1 MSFNNRT
8 FKDNRT
14 GEVVKVIDSFEN
26 IAILENKTK
35 IDTRRLMDPNHFTEQ
50 VDPSAF
56 FNTQNAYND
65 LFEKIKT
72 IPSENIPDENGEVRP
87 NVNIDNNYRPPVED
101 DSAVIYG
108 SIDDEKE
115 ELARKYGINPD
126 NTQSVARQNEAF
138 AKILEDSEELDI
150 TDLVTTQK
158 DTQSKQ
164 DEYFENLFG
173 QLGKLESRLGEMDA
187 IMNKLNALENKIEK
201 YREKTPQ
208 ERLELRSYDS
218 YPFNQ
223 KLSQFFDDKSE
234 EMEKT
239 GKNDYVLTP
248 DDVTDINVNDIKNS
262 FQNKSNGF
270 EDEFKY
276 K

>member
-1 MSFNNRT
+1 MV
-8 FKDNRT
+8 KDMGIDKKILSEIQRYNSINKYITEQAAEPAPDDLGALAPEAGATPPPPPAEAGAVPPPPPT
-14 GEVVKVIDSFEN
+14 GEATPIDVDADPDVEKIDDDGKSD
-26 IAILENKTK
+26 ENKNNK
-35 IDTRRLMDPNHFTEQ
+35 
-50 VDPSAF
+50 S
-56 FNTQNAYND
+56 
-65 LFEKIKT
+65 
-72 IPSENIPDENGEVRP
+72 GE
-87 NVNIDNNYRPPVED
+87 
-101 DSAVIYG
+101 
-108 SIDDEKE
+108 
-115 ELARKYGINPD
+115 
-126 NTQSVARQNEAF
+126 
-138 AKILEDSEELDI
+138 SEELDI

>member
-1 MSFNNRT
+1 MS
-8 FKDNRT
+8 
-14 GEVVKVIDSFEN
+14 IDRKILSEIERYRSIN
-26 IAILENKTK
+26 KYILEQATEPNPDDLAALAPDAGAAPPPPPAEAGATPPPPPGGEAPATDAAAPATP
-35 IDTRRLMDPNHFTEQ
+35 IDVDSDPE
-50 VDPSAF
+50 V
-56 FNTQNAYND
+56 
-65 LFEKIKT
+65 EK
-72 IPSENIPDENGEVRP
+72 
-87 NVNIDNNYRPPVED
+87 
-101 DSAVIYG
+101 
-108 SIDDEKE
+108 IDDEGESMEKGTE
-115 ELARKYGINPD
+115 EGG
-126 NTQSVARQNEAF
+126 
-138 AKILEDSEELDI
+138 DSEELDI
-150 TDLVTTQK
+150 TELVTAQK
-158 DTQSKQ
+158 DIQTKQ
-164 DEYFENLFG
+164 DDYFENLFG
-173 QLGKLESRLGEMDA
+173 QLNKLESRLGEMDA

-208 ERLELRSYDS
+208 EKLELRSYDS

-262 FQNKSNGF
+262 FQGSGF